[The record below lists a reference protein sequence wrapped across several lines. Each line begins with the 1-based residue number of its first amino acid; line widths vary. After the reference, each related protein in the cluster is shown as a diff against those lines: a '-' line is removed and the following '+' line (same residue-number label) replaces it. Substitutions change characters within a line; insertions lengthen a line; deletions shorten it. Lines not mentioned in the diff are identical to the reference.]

1 LAVPA
6 FLFKTPSSSPTAL
19 DEYSFPYPGKLNW
32 GDKMGGYLLLYI
44 FAAFVLFNYFFVS
57 KERFRVFFPTAL
69 CVGLASEVLAIL
81 IFSKLIPLFSYINL
95 GKFGEEGFPIFVLL
109 GWIVLMTLYLN
120 FLPERSGW
128 PVIVYTAFFTIMVF
142 FLHEMFDF
150 NELMEHHF
158 KQFDFLALP
167 GNFLRFYAAYWLYKS
182 GFFRAREE

>member
-6 FLFKTPSSSPTAL
+6 FLFKNAFKSPHGL
-19 DEYSFPYPGKLNW
+19 RRIFLSLSGKTKL

-69 CVGLASEVLAIL
+69 CVGLASEILAIL
-81 IFSKLIPLFSYINL
+81 IFSKLFPLFSYINL

-128 PVIVYTAFFTIMVF
+128 PVIVYTAFFTILVY
-142 FLHEMFDF
+142 FLHEIVDL
-150 NELMEHHF
+150 NDLMKHHF

-182 GFFRAREE
+182 GFFKAREE